1 MKKFILVSATMLLI
15 TAVSCRQTDDVLSTE
30 DIATIK
36 VIESNRNNESS
47 DSNYT
52 MKSDSIQYN
61 EFTTQTFDGEIQS
74 PPRK

>member
-1 MKKFILVSATMLLI
+1 MKKFILTFATILLI
-15 TAVSCRQTDDVLSTE
+15 TIVSCRKTDDVLSAE

-36 VIESNRNNESS
+36 VIESNNSGSS
-47 DSNYT
+47 DSNQT
-52 MKSDSIQYN
+52 MKSDSTQNN